1 MDKKCTK
8 AFFLLFFFL
17 QEDEKLAD
25 ILEREIFHKCKRLIS
40 KSYRKTVR
48 KIIFVL
54 RHEKSENIAFKEGKI
69 SPTEF
74 VKKYLR
80 MA

>member
-1 MDKKCTK
+1 MDKKFTK
-8 AFFLLFFFL
+8 SYFSL

-40 KSYRKTVR
+40 KSYRRTVR

-54 RHEKSENIAFKEGKI
+54 RHEKNENIAFKEGKI